1 MNTLLALIPLL
12 AAMGSQGHSDGA
24 YPICDSFVE
33 DAKAYSVRD
42 KDELITLRAEVRDAT
57 DLAYFERLYS
67 TSSDKLLAAY
77 AQSDG
82 LTQEQAK
89 AIAFRDAQAWEGA
102 LLDVGISMQGSTQ
115 EEAWNAIFKGCLDN
129 VATARSTD

>member
-12 AAMGSQGHSDGA
+12 AALGSQGHNDGA

-42 KDELITLRAEVRDAT
+42 KDELIALRSEVRNAT

-67 TSSDKLLAAY
+67 TSSEKLLAAY
-77 AQSDG
+77 VQEDELS
-82 LTQEQAK
+82 QEQAK
-89 AIAFRDAQAWEGA
+89 SKAFHDAQAWEGA
-102 LLDVGISMQGSTQ
+102 LLDIGISMQGNTN
-115 EEAWNAIFKGCLDN
+115 EGDWNTIFKGCLDN
-129 VATARSTD
+129 VTATTSSR

>member
-1 MNTLLALIPLL
+1 MNTVLALIPLL
-12 AAMGSQGHSDGA
+12 AALGSQGHNDSA

-42 KDELITLRAEVRDAT
+42 KDELIALRAEVRDAT

-77 AQSDG
+77 AHEDG
-82 LTQEQAK
+82 LSQEQAK
-89 AIAFRDAQAWEGA
+89 AKAFHDAQAWEGA
-102 LLDVGISMQGSTQ
+102 LLDVGITMQGRGS
-115 EEAWNAIFKGCLDN
+115 ENEWNIVFKNCLDK
-129 VATARSTD
+129 VSGT

>member
-12 AAMGSQGHSDGA
+12 AALGFQGHNDGA

-42 KDELITLRAEVRDAT
+42 KDELIALRSEVRNAT

-77 AQSDG
+77 VQEDG
-82 LTQEQAK
+82 LTQMQAK
-89 AIAFRDAQAWEGA
+89 AKAFHDAQAWEGA
-102 LLDVGISMQGSTQ
+102 LLDVGISMQGNNN
-115 EEAWNAIFKGCLDN
+115 EGDWNAIFKGCLDN
-129 VATARSTD
+129 VTADR

>member
-12 AAMGSQGHSDGA
+12 AALGSQGHSDGA
-24 YPICDSFVE
+24 YLTCDSFVE

-42 KDELITLRAEVRDAT
+42 RDELIALRTEVRSAT

-77 AQSDG
+77 VNDG
-82 LTQEQAK
+82 GLSREQAK
-89 AIAFRDAQAWEGA
+89 VKAFRDTQVWEEA
-102 LLDVGISMQGSTQ
+102 LLNIGISMQGVTQ
-115 EEAWNAIFKGCLDN
+115 DTEWNRVFKDCLDTIQ
-129 VATARSTD
+129 APH

>member
-1 MNTLLALIPLL
+1 MNTVLALIPLL
-12 AAMGSQGHSDGA
+12 AALGSQGHNDSA

-42 KDELITLRAEVRDAT
+42 KDELIALRAEVRDAT
-57 DLAYFERLYS
+57 DLAYFEKLYS
-67 TSSDKLLAAY
+67 TSSEKLLAAY

-102 LLDVGISMQGSTQ
+102 LLDVGISMQGTTQ
-115 EEAWNAIFKGCLDN
+115 EEAWNAVFKGCLDN
-129 VATARSTD
+129 VAAARSTD